1 MQPKI
6 DSNFGFQKV
15 VEDEEDEAEGLD
27 DTPVI
32 AESIDDFFEV
42 WTAFLTESLQTI
54 PSHILYEFHQ
64 I

>member
-1 MQPKI
+1 MVAAKI
-6 DSNFGFQKV
+6 DTCFGFEKV

-42 WTAFLTESLQTI
+42 
-54 PSHILYEFHQ
+54 
-64 I
+64 